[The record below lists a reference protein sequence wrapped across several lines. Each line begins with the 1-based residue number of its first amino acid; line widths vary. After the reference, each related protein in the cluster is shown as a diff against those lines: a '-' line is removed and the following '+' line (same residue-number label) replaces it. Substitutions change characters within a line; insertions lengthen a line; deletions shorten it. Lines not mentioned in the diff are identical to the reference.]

1 MNRLPKTLIALS
13 FGCASALTGLR
24 LYTGSWLPFDAQSGA
39 SATETNAA
47 QRPGFRIGR
56 AYRYDVQWSQE
67 SVASS
72 KGAAAAGLGEELR
85 GNLALEAVIR
95 LEPRAN
101 PGDGLLVNVTLESVK
116 RASVTLQGQDL
127 LADDMTRQT
136 LLAPRE
142 VEAELSTEG
151 ELLELRLPKDTPELY
166 AQLVEGVLLQL
177 QDTGGKALGGEE
189 RAPDGVFATRYEAAP
204 DGSSLSR
211 KRTRAIR
218 LESLDTECDGAC
230 TVSLEGGARL
240 SFNDDGE
247 LSRIEDEEAVRAA
260 APGSAPVLES
270 KLRFVA
276 ELRSVVELSAPPGAL
291 AASDWGVKAAGEPW
305 ESAQTERALLEQRA
319 AGMNMD
325 RVVSGLDLAGSMGPE
340 SLPGGW
346 LASTTAFLALHPE
359 LLVEI
364 AVRFQNPDATVG
376 MKTALLDLLAATGT
390 AEAEQILCRLL
401 DDVAANEDSAARLH
415 FTQRT
420 ILIEAPEAETIDY
433 LRRRFGASRADG
445 DAELELATA
454 HALGAAAGNAK
465 TEGARQS
472 AALAS
477 RELREALAASEQ
489 APQRAGLLRALG
501 NAGDDGAVSAVLQHV
516 GDEDASV
523 RAAAAAALRKTPSA
537 EAQAA
542 LLSLATDT
550 VEDVRLEAL
559 DALSTQPRTPE
570 LSRELAMTLAKE
582 QAASPRTEGELV
594 TLIAREKQLTPEA
607 RAALAAVLGRTTD
620 NRLKA
625 RVKLMLARAD
635 QG

>member
-13 FGCASALTGLR
+13 VGCASALTGMR
-24 LYTGSWLPFDAQSGA
+24 LYTGSWLSFDSESAKL
-39 SATETNAA
+39 SATETNSAA
-47 QRPGFRIGR
+47 RPGFRIGR
-56 AYRYDVQWSQE
+56 AYRYEVQWSQE

-72 KGAAAAGLGEELR
+72 KGAAAAGLGDELR
-85 GNLALEAVIR
+85 GNLRLEAMVR
-95 LEPRAN
+95 LEPRAAS
-101 PGDGLLVNVTLESVK
+101 GDGLLVNVVLESVK
-116 RASVTLQGQDL
+116 GASVTLQGQDL
-127 LADDMTRQT
+127 LADDSARRT

-142 VEAELSTEG
+142 VEAELGTEG

-189 RAPDGVFATRYEAAP
+189 RAPDGVFEMRYDAAP
-204 DGSSLSR
+204 DGSLSR
-211 KRTRAIR
+211 TRTRALR
-218 LESLDTECDGAC
+218 LESLESECDGSC
-230 TVSLEGGARL
+230 VVSLDGGAQLR
-240 SFNDDGE
+240 FNADGE
-247 LSRIEDEEAVRAA
+247 LARIEDDETVRAA

-276 ELRSVVELSAPPGAL
+276 ELRSVVTLAAPPSAL

-319 AGMNMD
+319 AGMSME
-325 RVVSGLDLAGSMGPE
+325 RVVSGLDLAGTLGPE

-359 LLVEI
+359 LLGEI
-364 AVRFQNPDATVG
+364 AVRFQNPDASVG

-390 AEAEQILCRLL
+390 PEAQKVLCSLL
-401 DDVAANEDSAARLH
+401 DDAAANEDTTAQLH

-420 ILIEAPEAETIDY
+420 MLLEAPEPETIDF
-433 LRRRFGASRADG
+433 LRERFSASRADG
-445 DAELELATA
+445 DRELELAAA
-454 HALGAAAGNAK
+454 HALGAAADGAR

-472 AALAS
+472 AERATS
-477 RELREALAASEQ
+477 ELREALASSADPAERS
-489 APQRAGLLRALG
+489 GLLRALG
-501 NAGDDGAVSAVLQHV
+501 NAGDEDSVAAVLPHV
-516 GDEDASV
+516 DDEEASV
-523 RAAAAAALRKTPSA
+523 RASAAAALRKTPSA

-542 LLSLATDT
+542 LLSLAADP

-559 DALSTQPRTPE
+559 GALSLQPRTPE
-570 LSRELAMTLAKE
+570 LGRELATALASE
-582 QAASPRTEGELV
+582 HAASPRTEGELV
-594 TLIAREKQLTPEA
+594 TLIAREKQLTPQA
-607 RAALAAVLGRTTD
+607 RAALGAVLARTTD

-625 RVKLMLARAD
+625 KVKLMLARAG